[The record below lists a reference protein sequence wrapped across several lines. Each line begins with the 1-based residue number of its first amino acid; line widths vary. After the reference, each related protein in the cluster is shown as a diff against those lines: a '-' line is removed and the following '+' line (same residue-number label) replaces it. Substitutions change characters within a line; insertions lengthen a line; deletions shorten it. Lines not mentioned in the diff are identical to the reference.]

1 MFSIASLAVSKVIAR
16 INFPAH
22 QCADARCASIKYRV
36 PEIDI
41 ARRHIDLGTHS
52 CTIGNSPSHAAEQV
66 KVLLDAAIA
75 ERAVFTRFGQRATVE
90 PHLLWGLVVNIGL
103 AGPDQ
108 ILGPG
113 IELLKVVGGM
123 VEVLPPVKTKPPDI
137 VLNRIDVFLLFLS
150 RIRVIEPQVAASAK
164 LLGNAE
170 SQADRLGMPYVEIS
184 IWFRRKG

>member
-1 MFSIASLAVSKVIAR
+1 
-16 INFPAH
+16 
-22 QCADARCASIKYRV
+22 
-36 PEIDI
+36 
-41 ARRHIDLGTHS
+41 
-52 CTIGNSPSHAAEQV
+52 
-66 KVLLDAAIA
+66 
-75 ERAVFTRFGQRATVE
+75 
-90 PHLLWGLVVNIGL
+90 
-103 AGPDQ
+103 
-108 ILGPG
+108 
-113 IELLKVVGGM
+113 M